1 MVVMFIGV
9 PIAFAMGIV
18 GFFGLVGMIGWDPS
32 LAMVAGVTMETGL
45 DYGLSVVPLFILMG
59 NFVTHAGLSDELYAA
74 SNAWLG
80 TAAVDLQWPQH
91 WPAEV
96 SALFAEVP
104 SPLQLR

>member
-1 MVVMFIGV
+1 MVTMFVGV
-9 PIAFAMGIV
+9 PIAFSMGIV

-80 TAAVDLQWPQH
+80 HRRGGLAMATSKP
-91 WPAEV
+91 PFSRNT
-96 SALFAEVP
+96 SAK
-104 SPLQLR
+104 